1 SEWRHIGIN
10 GLRHYELLFAILK
23 VGCSIPKLEEFTRYP
38 HQFLLG
44 AVEHLRARGY
54 LYTGQLSN
62 QFLLQQVPGSED
74 LIERITG
81 QKIIRKESAKMPD
94 EPKEETI
101 KPKRKYKKRESKA
114 PKGDGTLR
122 IKKQATIAPNKIRG
136 SKAKVSFSILY
147 IDNET
152 H

>member
-1 SEWRHIGIN
+1 MREPNTMYSPHRSVTPPIQQGITFEEIKAVLTEITSEWRHIGIN

-62 QFLLQQVPGSED
+62 QFLLQQ
-74 LIERITG
+74 
-81 QKIIRKESAKMPD
+81 
-94 EPKEETI
+94 
-101 KPKRKYKKRESKA
+101 
-114 PKGDGTLR
+114 
-122 IKKQATIAPNKIRG
+122 
-136 SKAKVSFSILY
+136 
-147 IDNET
+147 
-152 H
+152 